1 MEGSISALC
10 VASSFWGSIHGHFI
24 DSQSVLLVRLIP
36 GCVGWFFESV
46 VGWIL
51 DSGCLLKMVVGF
63 KFNSSGC
70 TSCPGYL
77 HQVTMAIF
85 SHIMKIGTP
94 SVSPCYVWE
103 GPPAFHPRLWHR
115 GVIKPSGHPYA
126 PPHPFAHPLCS
137 PYLIPYAWKRKR
149 DERRRKRERE
159 GERKGN
165 RGIPGSRRCCFPFLL
180 EPWQSRI
187 RLLPPLCWAIC
198 KNSWSMG
205 LWRRWSSQLVIC

>member
-70 TSCPGYL
+70 TSYPGYL
-77 HQVTMAIF
+77 HLVTMAIF

-103 GPPAFHPRLWHR
+103 GPPAFHPRLWHH
-115 GVIKPSGHPYA
+115 GVIKPRGHPYA
-126 PPHPFAHPLCS
+126 PPHPFAQSIMLSLPHSLR
-137 PYLIPYAWKRKR
+137 LKKKKGRKEEKERERGREKRK
-149 DERRRKRERE
+149 
-159 GERKGN
+159 
-165 RGIPGSRRCCFPFLL
+165 
-180 EPWQSRI
+180 
-187 RLLPPLCWAIC
+187 
-198 KNSWSMG
+198 
-205 LWRRWSSQLVIC
+205 